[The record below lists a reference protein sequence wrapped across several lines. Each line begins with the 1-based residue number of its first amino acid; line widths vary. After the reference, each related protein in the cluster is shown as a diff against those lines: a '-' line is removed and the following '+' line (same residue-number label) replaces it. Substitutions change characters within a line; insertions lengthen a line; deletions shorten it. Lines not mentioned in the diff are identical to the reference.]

1 MFYVVYVMLGGLVVG
16 SLLNGSNP
24 SPFFGEGSFVFVA
37 FGAWGI
43 LVVSGFPFLPLG
55 WFWIMWGGM
64 TVVFAYSVSN
74 SFEFQPEAWSSW
86 SFLPFFLGGVVG
98 VVFGVMKVLGGN
110 LGFLFLGFYSS
121 DCVGLSIVRGDVLG
135 VSLMYGS
142 GLVGL
147 LLLGYVSMLTLLV
160 VLEVVRGLASGCVRS
175 VY

>member
-64 TVVFAYSVSN
+64 TWVLAYSVPN
-74 SFEFQPEAWSSW
+74 SSEFQPEAWSSW
-86 SFLPFFLGGVVG
+86 SVLPYFLGGVVG
-98 VVFGVMKVLGGN
+98 VVFVVMMVLGGN
-110 LGFLFLGFYSS
+110 LGFLYLGFYSS
-121 DCVGLSIVRGDVLG
+121 DCVGFSIVRGDVLG
-135 VSLMYGS
+135 VSLLYRD
-142 GLVGL
+142 GLGGL
-147 LLLGYVSMLTLLV
+147 LLLGYVLKLTLFV
-160 VLEVVRGLASGCVRS
+160 VLELVRGLASGCVRS